1 MQRGGPDGPASSD
14 RQADLK
20 VGFYVMVYF
29 RVTVYFP
36 VTVSP

>member
-20 VGFYVMVYF
+20 VGLYVMVCLPVMVYF
-29 RVTVYFP
+29 T

>member
-20 VGFYVMVYF
+20 VGLYVMVCF
-29 RVTVYFP
+29 PVMVYFP